1 MDRDELLALED
12 DELLRHCRCDTF
24 RASGPGGQ
32 HRNTSDSAVRLTLE
46 DTEVSAIASEER
58 SQHRNRARAVKRL
71 RLQIALNLRRD
82 PAPSWDGPWKPGARD
97 RQYAVFVAHVFD
109 TLAATEYRVSDTA
122 KLLEAVPSADPRQR
136 QERPLRTGE
145 IPSPVWPAGT
155 GPEVVTMG
163 EVEPGHLVA
172 EE

>member
-46 DTEVSAIASEER
+46 DTEVTAIASEER

-109 TLAATEYRVSDTA
+109 TLAATEYRVSDAA
-122 KLLEAVPSADPRQR
+122 KLLEVSTGRLVRTLAADTTLWARVN
-136 QERPLRTGE
+136 QEREKRAMKPLK
-145 IPSPVWPAGT
+145 
-155 GPEVVTMG
+155 MDK
-163 EVEPGHLVA
+163 
-172 EE
+172 

>member
-46 DTEVSAIASEER
+46 DTEVTALASEER

-82 PAPSWDGPWKPGARD
+82 PAPSPAGPWKPGARD
-97 RQYAVFVAHVFD
+97 RQYAPFVAHLFD
-109 TLAATEYRVSDTA
+109 ALAATGYRVSDAA
-122 KLLEAVPSADPRQR
+122 KLLEVSTGRLARTLAADTTLWARVN
-136 QERPLRTGE
+136 QEREKRDMKPLK
-145 IPSPVWPAGT
+145 
-155 GPEVVTMG
+155 MDK
-163 EVEPGHLVA
+163 
-172 EE
+172 

>member
-46 DTEVSAIASEER
+46 DTEVTAIASEER

-97 RQYAVFVAHVFD
+97 RQYAEFVAHVFD
-109 TLAATEYRVSDTA
+109 ALAATEYRVSDAA
-122 KLLEAVPSADPRQR
+122 KLLEVSTGRLVRTLAADTTLWARVN
-136 QERPLRTGE
+136 QEREKRDMKPLK
-145 IPSPVWPAGT
+145 
-155 GPEVVTMG
+155 MDK
-163 EVEPGHLVA
+163 
-172 EE
+172 

>member
-46 DTEVSAIASEER
+46 DTEVTAIASEER

-97 RQYAVFVAHVFD
+97 RQYAVFVAYVLD
-109 TLAATEYRVSDTA
+109 ALAATEYRVSDAA
-122 KLLEAVPSADPRQR
+122 KLLEVSTGRLSRTLAADTTLWARVN
-136 QERPLRTGE
+136 QEREKRDMKLLK
-145 IPSPVWPAGT
+145 
-155 GPEVVTMG
+155 MDK
-163 EVEPGHLVA
+163 
-172 EE
+172 

>member
-46 DTEVSAIASEER
+46 DTEVTAIASEER

-97 RQYAVFVAHVFD
+97 RQYAVFVAYVFD
-109 TLAATEYRVSDTA
+109 ALAATEYRVSDAA
-122 KLLEAVPSADPRQR
+122 KLLEVSTGRLVRTLAADTTLWARVN
-136 QERPLRTGE
+136 QEREKRDMKPLK
-145 IPSPVWPAGT
+145 
-155 GPEVVTMG
+155 MDK
-163 EVEPGHLVA
+163 
-172 EE
+172 

>member
-46 DTEVSAIASEER
+46 DTEVTAIASEER

-97 RQYAVFVAHVFD
+97 RQYAVFVAYVLD
-109 TLAATEYRVSDTA
+109 ALAATEYRVSDAT
-122 KLLEAVPSADPRQR
+122 KLLAVSTGRLVRTLAADTTLWARVN
-136 QERPLRTGE
+136 QEREKRDMKPLK
-145 IPSPVWPAGT
+145 
-155 GPEVVTMG
+155 MDK
-163 EVEPGHLVA
+163 
-172 EE
+172 

>member
-32 HRNTSDSAVRLTLE
+32 HRNTSDSAVRLPLE
-46 DTEVSAIASEER
+46 DTEVTAIASEER

-71 RLQIALNLRRD
+71 RLQSALNLRRD

-109 TLAATEYRVSDTA
+109 ALAATEYRVSDAA
-122 KLLEAVPSADPRQR
+122 KLLEVSTGRLVRTLAADTTLWARVN
-136 QERPLRTGE
+136 QEREKRDMKPLK
-145 IPSPVWPAGT
+145 
-155 GPEVVTMG
+155 MDK
-163 EVEPGHLVA
+163 
-172 EE
+172 

>member
-46 DTEVSAIASEER
+46 GTEVTALASEER

-71 RLQIALNLRRD
+71 RLQIALNLRCD

-97 RQYAVFVAHVFD
+97 RQYAPFIAHVLD
-109 TLAATEYRVSDTA
+109 ALAATEYRVSDAANCSRPPRAAWCEPWRPTR
-122 KLLEAVPSADPRQR
+122 PSGRASIMSVRN
-136 QERPLRTGE
+136 
-145 IPSPVWPAGT
+145 
-155 GPEVVTMG
+155 VT
-163 EVEPGHLVA
+163 
-172 EE
+172 

>member
-46 DTEVSAIASEER
+46 DTEVTAIASEER

-97 RQYAVFVAHVFD
+97 RQYAPFVAHVLD
-109 TLAATEYRVSDTA
+109 ALAATEYRVSDAA
-122 KLLEAVPSADPRQR
+122 KLLEVSTGRLVRTLASDTTLWARVNH
-136 QERPLRTGE
+136 ERAKRDMKPLK
-145 IPSPVWPAGT
+145 
-155 GPEVVTMG
+155 MDK
-163 EVEPGHLVA
+163 
-172 EE
+172 